1 MPLAGRCGKY
11 RSWASLR
18 PSVAV
23 TMPMLLPGLTS
34 ENNTWFGAIH
44 VSPEA
49 LRSQDRA
56 SPLKAGTID
65 VSHVWPAPFT
75 VYAMRAPSGENTG
88 LIFWRVSCVSGLGS
102 PLGSNLM

>member
-1 MPLAGRCGKY
+1 
-11 RSWASLR
+11 
-18 PSVAV
+18 
-23 TMPMLLPGLTS
+23 MLLPGLTS

-56 SPLKAGTID
+56 SPLKAGTIH

-88 LIFWRVSCVSGLGS
+88 LIFCKLSRVSWTGS
-102 PLGSNLM
+102 PSGSILM